1 VVVIFPLTR
10 PVPLV
15 VPVVALGLLNKLPV
29 GFGSEVPNKLPLGL
43 SPDMVGSSAANLK
56 PSAGFSADSP
66 VGGALL
72 LILTIFL
79 LAIASSLSISFAS
92 P

>member
-1 VVVIFPLTR
+1 M
-10 PVPLV
+10 V
-15 VPVVALGLLNKLPV
+15 VPVVALGLPNRLPV

-43 SPDMVGSSAANLK
+43 SPDMFGRAPANLK
-56 PSAGFSADSP
+56 PAAGFSAESP

-79 LAIASSLSISFAS
+79 LAIAASLSISFAS